1 MANLFRSV
9 QSVTISNGAS
19 LSSAQAL
26 DESRTLVGLITP
38 AAWTAAAITFKV
50 SMDGV
55 TYYPLMDD
63 TGTEVIIPS
72 ASIPTGA
79 AWACALDPAD
89 FVAWKYVKVQSGTN
103 AANTNQGADRAVQ
116 LVFREV
122 N

>member
-1 MANLFRSV
+1 MANLAPAEK
-9 QSVTISNGAS
+9 SVTIANAAS
-19 LSSAQAL
+19 LSDASVL
-26 DESRTLVGLITP
+26 DLTRSLVGLITP
-38 AAWTAAAITFKV
+38 AAWTAAPITFKV
-50 SMDGV
+50 SMDDV

-89 FVAWKYVKVQSGTN
+89 FIAWRYVKVQSGTN
-103 AANTNQGADRAVQ
+103 AANTNQGAARTIK